1 MKSDMLAKAANASM
15 ANPSPQ
21 KVDRNAGG
29 NNTSNAETD
38 KKIKAI
44 EESIKHMNN
53 KFQSE
58 LDRMQ
63 LM

>member
-1 MKSDMLAKAANASM
+1 MLAKAANASM

-21 KVDRNAGG
+21 KVDRNAAG